1 MRNLAAID
9 ENKDLVTKEYVD
21 GKNSPFP
28 LDITDP
34 DIDLSTTPSTARYDQ
49 TLRGLD
55 ANGDI
60 IWAVDSVHDTSGA
73 HGFQLNSFGG
83 DNQNSLQMLMKP
95 DGTASMWI
103 SQPAVW
109 RNALGAAASSHNHAA
124 SNITSGVLATARG
137 GVPTGGT
144 TGQVL
149 AKTSDSDNA
158 VGWVTPSGSGG
169 GVPTGTVSMFAGST
183 APTGYLLCQGQ
194 AVSRTTYSALFSVIG
209 TAYGAGDGSTTFNL
223 PNLQGKFALGKS
235 SSYALGSAGGA
246 STVTLTTNQIPAHT
260 HGNKSLTGWAKM
272 WGDTGFIGR
281 GGNADWGG
289 IIKPGDH
296 WYGTSPVEDSGW
308 QSSAL
313 EIDASHE
320 HDSVGGGAAH
330 NNMPPY
336 QTVNYIIKT

>member
-1 MRNLAAID
+1 MLNLAAID
-9 ENKDLVTKEYVD
+9 DNKDLVTKEYVD
-21 GKNSPFP
+21 GKDTPFP
-28 LDITDP
+28 LDITDQ
-34 DIDLSTTPSTARYDQ
+34 DIDLSTTPSAARYDQ

-55 ANGDI
+55 ANGDV

-83 DNQNSLQMLMKP
+83 NNQNSLQMLMKP

-149 AKTSDSDNA
+149 AKTSDSNND
-158 VGWVTPSGSGG
+158 VGWVTPSGSGS

-209 TAYGAGDGSTTFNL
+209 TAYGTGDGSTTFNL
-223 PNLQGKFALGKS
+223 PNLQGRFALGKNS
-235 SSYALGSAGGA
+235 SHALASTGGA
-246 STVTLTTNQIPAHT
+246 ETVTLTTNQIPAHT
-260 HGNKSLTGWAKM
+260 HGSKSITGKVGQVIVPNSDM
-272 WGDTGFIGR
+272 SRTSDTLYFER
-281 GGNADWGG
+281 VDDVDY
-289 IIKPGDH
+289 P
-296 WYGTSPVEDSGW
+296 S
-308 QSSAL
+308 
-313 EIDASHE
+313 DASVNNCRRRVIHLNATHE
-320 HDSVGGGAAH
+320 HDSVGGGASH